1 MKLSLSNMQ
10 SAITRQEIAR
20 RVIDARAL
28 KVDEIIRRLSVGDI
42 AGRGR
47 GEERQR
53 GYMTPMKTAFSPGP
67 EVSGSDPERVPE
79 IDCLIDN

>member
-42 AGRGR
+42 AGRGAG
-47 GEERQR
+47 GETERIHDSNENCFLSWA
-53 GYMTPMKTAFSPGP
+53 GG
-67 EVSGSDPERVPE
+67 
-79 IDCLIDN
+79 